1 MLNEHRFFCP
11 YCGQSI
17 SVIVD
22 LSVSQQ
28 RYVEDCEIC
37 CQPIELSYCVENSR
51 LDQFQAL
58 RADE

>member
-37 CQPIELSYCVENSR
+37 CQPIELSYWVENSR